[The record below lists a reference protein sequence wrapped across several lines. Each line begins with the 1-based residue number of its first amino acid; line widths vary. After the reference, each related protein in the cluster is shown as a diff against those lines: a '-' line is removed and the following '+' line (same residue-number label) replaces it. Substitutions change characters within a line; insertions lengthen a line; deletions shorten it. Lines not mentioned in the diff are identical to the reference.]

1 MDRRLRYPL
10 AVSTWDEAEMEAA
23 IRSLR
28 SGRTTMADTVA
39 AFEREFA
46 LFTGSRYAVM
56 VNSGSSAN
64 LLMIAALVHRNTR
77 RLERG
82 DEVIVPAVSWPTTYY
97 PLYQYGLR
105 LVFVD
110 VERDTLNL
118 DPDAVAAAITPKTRA
133 IFAVNL
139 LGNPCRFD
147 RLREAIKGRDI
158 VLLEDNCEALG
169 AIFEGRQAGTFGAM
183 GSHSFFFSHHMSTM
197 EGGMVVTDDEE
208 LHHFLLALRAHGWTR
223 DLPKKNHVSGEK
235 SDEPFEESFRF
246 LVPGYNVRPLEI
258 EAAIGLEQLK
268 KLPALLEQRRA
279 NARHFEALF
288 RGHSW
293 LRMQRHEAGS
303 SWFAFAMMLDGNAP
317 LDRMQLARKLAAAGV
332 ECRPVVAGNFAKNP
346 VMRWFDARVEGRL
359 ANADWVDA
367 RGLMVGNHGYP
378 LAAELDELKRIIEE
392 AP

>member
-46 LFTGSRYAVM
+46 RFVGSRHAVM

-118 DPDAVAAAITPKTRA
+118 DPKAVAAALTPRTRA
-133 IFAVNL
+133 VFAVNL
-139 LGNPCRFD
+139 LGNPCRYD
-147 RLREAIKGRDI
+147 RLREALAGRD
-158 VLLEDNCEALG
+158 VMLLEDNCEALG
-169 AIFEGRQAGTFGAM
+169 ATFDGRQAGTFGLM
-183 GSHSFFFSHHMSTM
+183 GSYSFFFSHHMSTM

-223 DLPKKNHVSGEK
+223 DLPKKNHLGGEK
-235 SDEPFEESFRF
+235 SEEPFEESFRF
-246 LVPGYNVRPLEI
+246 LVPGYNLRPIEI

-268 KLPALLEQRRA
+268 KLPRLLEQRRA
-279 NARHFEALF
+279 NARHFQSLF
-288 RGHSW
+288 GGHPW
-293 LRMQRHEAGS
+293 LRAQRHEPGS
-303 SWFAFAMMLDGNAP
+303 SWFAFAMMLGENSP
-317 LDRMQLARKLAAAGV
+317 LDRMQLARRLAAAGI

-346 VMRWFDARVEGRL
+346 VMRWFDARVQGPL
-359 ANADWVDA
+359 ANADWVDS
-367 RGLMVGNHGYP
+367 RGLMIGNHGYP
-378 LAAELDELKRIIEE
+378 LAAELDELKRIIDE